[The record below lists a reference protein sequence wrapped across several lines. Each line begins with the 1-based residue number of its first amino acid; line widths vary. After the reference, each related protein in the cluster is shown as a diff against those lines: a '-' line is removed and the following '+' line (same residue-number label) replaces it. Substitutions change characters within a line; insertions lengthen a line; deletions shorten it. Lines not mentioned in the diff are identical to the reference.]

1 MVIGPDVVLRDL
13 LIESG
18 RVEVIVDP
26 GEGHAKDELDARGLL
41 VLPGAVDAHAHF
53 NDPGRAEW
61 EGWAAGTRGAA
72 LGGIT
77 TVADMPLN
85 SIPPTL
91 DGASF
96 DAKREAAAGTA
107 LIDHALWG
115 GLVGRPDERKLTE
128 LRLRGAVGLKAFM
141 TESGVD
147 EFERI
152 ADEDL
157 RDALALAANA
167 GHAVAVHCE
176 DDAMARTGT
185 ARAQAAGRT
194 DAGAWLESR
203 PPDAEVLAIERLAD
217 AAMAVGA
224 RVHVV
229 HVSCG
234 AAAGA
239 VARAKARS
247 AWLTAETC
255 PHYLTFTSEDTLQ
268 AGAPLKCAPPIRSAK
283 DRAALWRALADGTLD
298 LIASD
303 HSPCPAEMKRT
314 SDLFAAWGGIAG
326 IQSFLPALLT
336 EGLHAKRLRLP
347 ELVRLVSEAPA
358 RLLGLFPRKG
368 SIRPHSDAD
377 LVFID
382 PERQWT
388 LEAAVLQARSAV
400 GPYVGRSFTGSVVR
414 TIVRGVTVQVEGEIV
429 APAGHG
435 RLVTP

>member
-1 MVIGPDVVLRDL
+1 MVIGPDVVLRDIL
-13 LIESG
+13 VESG

-26 GEGHAKDELDARGLL
+26 GEGHAKDEVDARGLL

-96 DAKREAAAGTA
+96 DAKREAAAGSA
-107 LIDHALWG
+107 VIDHALWG
-115 GLVGRPDERKLTE
+115 GLAGLPDERRLSE

-141 TESGVD
+141 SESGVA
-147 EFERI
+147 EFPRLG
-152 ADEDL
+152 DGDL
-157 RDALALAANA
+157 LEALTRAANA
-167 GHAVAVHCE
+167 GLMVAVHCE
-176 DDAMARTGT
+176 DDAMTRSGA

-203 PPDAEVLAIERLAD
+203 PPDAEVLAVERLAD
-217 AAMAVGA
+217 AALAVGA

-229 HVSCG
+229 HVSSG
-234 AAAGA
+234 AAAAA

-247 AWLTAETC
+247 VWLTAETC
-255 PHYLTFTSEDTLQ
+255 PHYLTFTSEDALRS
-268 AGAPLKCAPPIRSAK
+268 GAPLKCAPPIRSAK
-283 DRAALWRALADGTLD
+283 ERGALWRALSDGTLD
-298 LIASD
+298 LVASD

-326 IQSFLPALLT
+326 IQSFLPSLLT
-336 EGLHAKRLRLP
+336 EGLAARRLRLP

-368 SIRPHSDAD
+368 SIGPHSDAD
-377 LVFID
+377 LVLVD
-382 PERQWT
+382 PEREWT
-388 LEAAVLQARSAV
+388 LEAAAVQARRAV
-400 GPYVGRSFTGSVVR
+400 SPYAGRRFTGAVVR
-414 TIVRGVTVQVEGEIV
+414 TIVRGVTVQVNGEIV